1 MSLLKRIFG
10 LDRSL
15 MAGNEAVPIRVG
27 YGILAYRL
35 AGRQGQVNKTG
46 RCI

>member
-10 LDRSL
+10 LDRGL
-15 MAGNEAVPIRVG
+15 MAGNEAVPIQVG

-35 AGRQGQVNKTG
+35 AGRQGQANKAG
-46 RCI
+46 RWI